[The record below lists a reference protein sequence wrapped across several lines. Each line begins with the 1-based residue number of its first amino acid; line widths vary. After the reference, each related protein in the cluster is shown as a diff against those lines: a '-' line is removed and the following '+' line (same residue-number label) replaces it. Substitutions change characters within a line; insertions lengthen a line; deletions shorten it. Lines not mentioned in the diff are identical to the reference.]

1 MKRLLLI
8 ASEDRYEVLRKALP
22 PEVSVTRPE
31 DAKDSISK
39 LLQYVEGP
47 VCVHNLSEDDGLSEE
62 LKTLYGE
69 EVLLSTEEP
78 GPVSDVLIN
87 LMQDL
92 PSDGPSIERLSF
104 EILSQDLDL
113 DGFPYEALP
122 VIKRI
127 VHATGDTGFASTVLF
142 HPDAIRTGLKAIKE
156 GRDIV
161 TDVEMV
167 RAGINQRSLGEFGGR
182 VLCAVRD
189 VSVSEGQGTR
199 TERAIELLLRENKN
213 VGIIAIG
220 NSPTALVRAI
230 EILRGPLKER
240 APEVLLIGMPVGFV
254 RALESK
260 VLLSMQAF
268 PYITNISPKGGTPA
282 TVATVN
288 ALVYMAKTL

>member
-8 ASEDRYEVLRKALP
+8 AEGDRYQVLRKGLP

-39 LLQYVEGP
+39 LLQYDEGP
-47 VCVHNLSEDDGLSEE
+47 LYIHDLSEQDGLTKE
-62 LKTLYGE
+62 LKDLFGGAIVLSTDDPFSVSE
-69 EVLLSTEEP
+69 TLLS
-78 GPVSDVLIN
+78 V
-87 LMQDL
+87 MQGL
-92 PSDGPSIERLSF
+92 PSDGPAIERLSF

-113 DGFPYEALP
+113 DSVTYEALP

-127 VHATGDTGFASTVLF
+127 VHATGDTGFATTVLF
-142 HPDAIRTGLKAIKE
+142 HRDAIKTGLKAIK
-156 GRDIV
+156 GGADII

-189 VSVSEGQGTR
+189 VSVTEGHGTR
-199 TERAIELLLRENKN
+199 TERAIELLLRENEN
-213 VGIIAIG
+213 ARIIAIG

-230 EILRGPLKER
+230 EMLRGPLRER
-240 APEVLLIGMPVGFV
+240 ASEVLLIGMPVGFV

-260 VLLSMQAF
+260 VLLSMQDF

-288 ALVYMAKTL
+288 ALVYMAKAL